1 MFIST
6 TRQKYVLDK
15 CAESIKSAHSYS
27 LSTLAY
33 SKTFTLKYL
42 MNNREYGVA
51 LYLYE
56 GKLKSVTIHRENG
69 EIEVNVDG
77 HESKFEELSK
87 LMYDKITEIDDI
99 KFKRIFPE
107 YNLMEERNDILDDL
121 LNNSSKEEEEEVTE
135 EIKEEK
141 SEKPNKNKWWKI
153 W

>member
-33 SKTFTLKYL
+33 SKTFTLKYR
-42 MNNREYGVA
+42 MSIREYDVS

-56 GKLKSVTIHRENG
+56 GKLKSVKIHRENG
-69 EIEVNVDG
+69 QIEVNVDG

-87 LMYDKITEIDDI
+87 LMYDKISEIDDI
-99 KFKRIFPE
+99 KFKKIFPE
-107 YNLMEERNDILDDL
+107 YDLMEERNDILDAL
-121 LNNSSKEEEEEVTE
+121 LNNSSKEEEKKVTE
-135 EIKEEK
+135 EIKEEEK

-153 W
+153 